1 MQPPFLESMLDAEL
15 IVTVSFLFSVRF
27 EFLCRVTAYLCAV
40 KLCIFSSVF
49 FPLEISLWEVPSFY
63 DSIHLQFCTK
73 IASLSNSV
81 IDLVVDE
88 IQNLQYFQW
97 MHHKAI
103 EEAST
108 D

>member
-1 MQPPFLESMLDAEL
+1 MQLPFLESMLDAEL
-15 IVTVSFLFSVRF
+15 IVTISFLFSVQF

-40 KLCIFSSVF
+40 KLCIF
-49 FPLEISLWEVPSFY
+49 
-63 DSIHLQFCTK
+63 
-73 IASLSNSV
+73 SNSV

>member
-1 MQPPFLESMLDAEL
+1 MSCNRVFVRCEALYFL
-15 IVTVSFLFSVRF
+15 VR
-27 EFLCRVTAYLCAV
+27 
-40 KLCIFSSVF
+40 VF

-73 IASLSNSV
+73 IAPLSNSV